1 MSTRINTN
9 TTAFDASVNLTKN
22 SAAQAQDIARLSSGL
37 RINSAADDPSG
48 YVLSQSL
55 QAQSGSLTQA
65 TNNTND
71 AINVVKT
78 AEGALTQVQALL
90 VNIRQ
95 TIVQAANVGTNN
107 STALTADA
115 QAVSDSVSSIDRIS
129 STTQFNGKN
138 LLDGSASSA
147 GAAFTAG
154 SGSATAAT
162 GKTLAVTGQATAY
175 GSAGVASGSVVLVSG
190 AKDAEKATFTGGA
203 ASDTFGGSFT
213 IEGKSVSLSGN
224 ANTTADIQT
233 AIAQQT
239 GLSYAVSGD
248 ASSTGLTFTNA
259 KSGAVATGANFTG
272 LGSFTT
278 GTGAAAASGAA
289 TTSSVTTAGTDTHLT
304 VNGQSSKAV
313 EADGVTYSFSSGQLK
328 GLSLT
333 TSTPAGT
340 AGTSTTLG
348 TFASTADT
356 AVAGNNLQFQIGSNQ
371 NQTIQLSI
379 SSTKSNNVGNYTD
392 AVSGN
397 AFKLQDLLKGG
408 ALDLTDVT
416 GKSQQT
422 ALGVIDQAI
431 KDISAA
437 SEKLGSTQ
445 TNVLQSNIASLAV
458 SQSNNDSSLSTV
470 RDTDLAATVV
480 DYTKNQI
487 LVQAGTSALSYANQA
502 PQAILKLLQ

>member
-9 TTAFDASVNLTKN
+9 TTAFDASINLSKN
-22 SAAQAQDIARLSSGL
+22 SAAQSQDIARLSSGL

-115 QAVSDSVSSIDRIS
+115 QAVSDSVASIDRIS

-147 GAAFTAG
+147 GASFTAG
-154 SGSATAAT
+154 TGAAVAAT
-162 GKTLAVTGQATAY
+162 GVTLAVNGQAGAY
-175 GSAGVASGSVVLVSG
+175 GAAGISSGNVTLTAGVA
-190 AKDAEKATFTGGA
+190 DASTATFTAGGA
-203 ASDTFGGSFT
+203 TNTFGGSFT
-213 IEGKSVSLSGN
+213 IEGKTVNLSGTQN
-224 ANTTADIQT
+224 TKADITTAIQ
-233 AIAQQT
+233 QQT
-239 GLSYAVSGD
+239 GLNYNITGD
-248 ASSTGLTFTNA
+248 ASAGLVFTEA
-259 KSGAVATGANFTG
+259 KTGAVATPATAGTLA
-272 LGSFTT
+272 SYVA
-278 GTGAAAASGAA
+278 GTGAAASTGTSFGHSATGANAS
-289 TTSSVTTAGTDTHLT
+289 LT
-304 VNGQSSKAV
+304 VNGQASDTVST
-313 EADGVTYSFSSGQLK
+313 DGTTFDFTKGALK

-333 TSTPAGT
+333 TNATT
-340 AGTSTTLG
+340 AGTVG
-348 TFASTADT
+348 TFSASADK

-371 NQTIQLSI
+371 NQTISLAI
-379 SSTKSNNVGNYTD
+379 GSTKSNNVGNYTD
-392 AVSGN
+392 AGGS

-431 KDISAA
+431 QDISAA

-445 TNVLQSNIASLAV
+445 TNVLQSNVASLAV

>member
-78 AEGALTQVQALL
+78 AAGALSQVQALL

-115 QAVSDSVSSIDRIS
+115 QAVSDAVNSIDRIG

-138 LLDGSASSA
+138 LLDGSASAS
-147 GAAFTAG
+147 GASFTAG
-154 SGSATAAT
+154 TGTSVAAT
-162 GKTLAVTGQATAY
+162 GISLSVTGQAAAY
-175 GSAGVASGSVVLVSG
+175 GASGVASGNVVLTAGV
-190 AKDAEKATFTGGA
+190 ADVEKAVFATPATA
-203 ASDTFGGSFT
+203 TTDTYGGSFQ
-213 IEGKSVSLSGN
+213 IGGKSVTLSGST
-224 ANTTADIQT
+224 NTQAQIST

-239 GLSYAVSGD
+239 GLNYAVTGD
-248 ASSTGLTFTNA
+248 SKTGLIFTNA
-259 KSGAVATGANFTG
+259 ATGVSAGTTNFTG
-272 LGSFTT
+272 LTATTAT
-278 GTGAAAASGAA
+278 GTITTTNPTVGAAAYVTIGGLNSSTVSTDGTNTTYEFASGALKGLA
-289 TTSSVTTAGTDTHLT
+289 VSSTATTAGT
-304 VNGQSSKAV
+304 
-313 EADGVTYSFSSGQLK
+313 
-328 GLSLT
+328 
-333 TSTPAGT
+333 
-340 AGTSTTLG
+340 LG
-348 TFASTADT
+348 TFSATADK

-379 SSTKSNNVGNYTD
+379 SSTKSNNVGSYTD
-392 AVSGN
+392 VASGN
-397 AFKLQDLLKGG
+397 AYKLQDLLKGG

-445 TNVLQSNIASLAV
+445 TNVLQSNLASLAV

-480 DYTKNQI
+480 EYTKNQI

>member
-9 TTAFDASVNLTKN
+9 TVAFDASINLSKN
-22 SAAQAQDIARLSSGL
+22 TDAESQDIQRLSSGL

-55 QAQSGSLTQA
+55 QAQSGSITQA

-78 AEGALTQVQALL
+78 AEGALTQVQSLL

-115 QAVSDSVSSIDRIS
+115 QAVADSVASIDRIA

-138 LLDGSASSA
+138 LLDGSASSS
-147 GAAFTAG
+147 GASFTAG
-154 SGSATAAT
+154 TGTAVAGT
-162 GKTLAVTGQATAY
+162 GISLSVTGQADAY
-175 GSAGVASGSVVLVSG
+175 GATGVASGNVVLVAG
-190 AKDAEKATFTGGA
+190 AAEVDHAAFTGGTA
-203 ASDTFGGSFT
+203 ADTFGGSFT
-213 IEGKSVSLSGN
+213 IDGKSVTLSGTG
-224 ANTTADIQT
+224 NTKTDIQT

-239 GLSYAVSGD
+239 GLNYTVTGD
-248 ASSTGLTFTNA
+248 ASATGLTFTNA
-259 KSGAVATGANFTG
+259 VTGASTGSRDFTG
-272 LGSFTT
+272 LASYTSGV
-278 GTGAAAASGAA
+278 AASTATA
-289 TTSSVTTAGTDTHLT
+289 TTQTAAGSVAHLT
-304 VNGQSSKAV
+304 VDGLSSDTTSTNGAV
-313 EADGVTYSFSSGQLK
+313 TTYSFSTGALK
-328 GLSLT
+328 GLALST
-333 TSTPAGT
+333 TSTAAG
-340 AGTSTTLG
+340 TLG
-348 TFASTADT
+348 TFSATDDK

-371 NQTIQLSI
+371 YQTIQLSI
-379 SSTKSNNVGNYTD
+379 GSTKSNNIGSYTD
-392 AVSGN
+392 AASGTSY
-397 AFKLQDLLKGG
+397 KLQDLLSGG

-416 GKSQQT
+416 GKAQQT

-445 TNVLQSNIASLAV
+445 TNVLQSNINSLAV

>member
-9 TTAFDASVNLTKN
+9 TTAFDASINLSKN
-22 SAAQAQDIARLSSGL
+22 TAAESQDIQRLSSGL

-55 QAQSGSLTQA
+55 QAQSGSITQA

-78 AEGALTQVQALL
+78 AEGALTQVQSLL

-95 TIVQAANVGTNN
+95 TIVQSANVGSNN
-107 STALTADA
+107 STALAADA
-115 QAVSDSVSSIDRIS
+115 QAVSDSVNSIDRIAG
-129 STTQFNGKN
+129 TTQFNGKN
-138 LLDGSASSA
+138 LLDGSANSG

-154 SGSATAAT
+154 TGSAVAAV
-162 GKTLAVTGQATAY
+162 GVSLAVNGQAGAY
-175 GSAGVASGSVVLVSG
+175 GATGVASGNVVYAAGTADV
-190 AKDAEKATFTGGA
+190 ETATFTAGA
-203 ASDTFGGSFT
+203 ASNTFGGSFT
-213 IEGKSVSLSGN
+213 IEGKTVNLVGN
-224 ANTTADIQT
+224 QNTTANIAT
-233 AIAQQT
+233 AIQQQT
-239 GLSYAVSGD
+239 GLNYTV
-248 ASSTGLTFTNA
+248 TGTGATALTFTDTTKNT
-259 KSGAVATGANFTG
+259 VAAA
-272 LGSFTT
+272 GSFTNLSSFVV
-278 GTGAAAASGAA
+278 GTGAAASTGTASAQ
-289 TTSSVTTAGTDTHLT
+289 TTAGANASLT
-304 VNGQSSKAV
+304 VNGQTSNTVST
-313 EADGVTYSFSSGQLK
+313 DGTTFGFTSGALK

-333 TSTPAGT
+333 TNATSAGT
-340 AGTSTTLG
+340 IG
-348 TFASTADT
+348 TFSATADK

-371 NQTIQLSI
+371 NQTVSLAIG
-379 SSTKSNNVGNYTD
+379 STHSNNIGSYTN
-392 AVSGN
+392 AAGT
-397 AFKLQDLLKGG
+397 AFKLADLLSGG
-408 ALDLTDVT
+408 GLNLQDAT
-416 GKSQQT
+416 GKSQQD
-422 ALGVIDQAI
+422 ALAVVDQAI

-445 TNVLQSNIASLAV
+445 TNVLQSNISSLAV

>member
-9 TTAFDASVNLTKN
+9 TTAFDASVNLSKN
-22 SAAQAQDIARLSSGL
+22 TAAQSQDIARLSSGL

-115 QAVSDSVSSIDRIS
+115 QAVSDAVSSIDRIG

-138 LLDGSASSA
+138 LLDGSASST
-147 GAAFTAG
+147 GASFTAG
-154 SGSATAAT
+154 SGSTAPAV
-162 GKTLAVTGQATAY
+162 GQSLAVVNQANAY
-175 GSAGVASGSVVLVSG
+175 GSTALSNSPVALITG
-190 AKDAEKATFTGGA
+190 AQDAEKASFSAGTA
-203 ASDTFGGSFT
+203 ADTFGGSFT
-213 IEGKSVSLSGN
+213 IEGKSVSLTGTN
-224 ANTTADIQT
+224 NTTTDIQN

-239 GLSYAVSGD
+239 GLSYTITGTA
-248 ASSTGLTFTNA
+248 ATATGLTFTKA
-259 KSGAVATGANFTG
+259 TTGAVSTPANF
-272 LGSFTT
+272 
-278 GTGAAAASGAA
+278 GTLQSYTSGVSTAS
-289 TTSSVTTAGTDTHLT
+289 TVTSSVTTAGTNTHLT
-304 VNGQSSKAV
+304 LNGVSSNAV
-313 EADGVTYSFSSGQLK
+313 SADGTTYTFSSGQYK
-328 GLSLT
+328 GLALST
-333 TSTPAGT
+333 TTAATGA
-340 AGTSTTLG
+340 AGTSAALG
-348 TFASTADT
+348 NFSATADKS
-356 AVAGNNLQFQIGSNQ
+356 VAGNNLQFQIGANQ

-379 SSTKSNNVGNYTD
+379 GSTKSNNVGNYTD

>member
-9 TTAFDASVNLTKN
+9 TTAFDASISLSKN
-22 SAAQAQDIARLSSGL
+22 TDAESQDIARLSSGL

-55 QAQSGSLTQA
+55 QAQSGSITQA

-115 QAVSDSVSSIDRIS
+115 QAVSDSVASIDRIA

-138 LLDGSASSA
+138 LLDGSADSA
-147 GAAFTAG
+147 GASFTAG
-154 SGSATAAT
+154 TGSVTAAV
-162 GKTLAVTGQATAY
+162 GSSLAVTNQANAY
-175 GSAGVASGSVVLVSG
+175 GSSALSSSTVALVAGTA
-190 AKDAEKATFTGGA
+190 DTEKATFTASAGTYSA
-203 ASDTFGGSFT
+203 AATYGGSFT
-213 IEGKSVSLSGN
+213 INGKTVNLTGN
-224 ANTTADIQT
+224 TNTTTDIQT

-239 GLSYAVSGD
+239 GLSYAV
-248 ASSTGLTFTNA
+248 TGSAATNLTFTDA
-259 KSGAVATGANFTG
+259 ATGKSTAANFAGLTATETG
-272 LGSFTT
+272 VTYASTASAVV
-278 GTGAAAASGAA
+278 GTAS
-289 TTSSVTTAGTDTHLT
+289 TDTHLT
-304 VNGQSSKAV
+304 LNGQSSGAV
-313 EADGVTYSFSSGQLK
+313 GADGVTYSFTSGQLK
-328 GLSLT
+328 GLSLA
-333 TSTPAGT
+333 TSSTT
-340 AGTSTTLG
+340 AGTLG
-348 TFASTADT
+348 TFSSTVDKAT
-356 AVAGNNLQFQIGSNQ
+356 AGNDLQFQIGSNQ

-379 SSTKSNNVGNYTD
+379 GSTKSNNIGSYTD
-392 AVSGN
+392 AASS
-397 AFKLQDLLKGG
+397 ASYKLQDLLKGG

-431 KDISAA
+431 NDISAA

-445 TNVLQSNIASLAV
+445 TNVLQSNINSLAV

>member
-9 TTAFDASVNLTKN
+9 TTAFDASVNLSKN
-22 SAAQAQDIARLSSGL
+22 TAAESQDIQRLSSGL

-55 QAQSGSLTQA
+55 QAQSGSITQA

-78 AEGALTQVQALL
+78 AEGALTQVQSLL

-115 QAVSDSVSSIDRIS
+115 QAVSDSVNSIDRIA

-138 LLDGSASSA
+138 LLDGSANSA
-147 GAAFTAG
+147 GASFTAG
-154 SGSATAAT
+154 TGSVAAAT
-162 GKTLAVTGQATAY
+162 GKTLAVTGQAAAY
-175 GSAGVASGSVVLVSG
+175 GAAGVTSGNVVLVSG
-190 AKDAEKATFTGGA
+190 AVDVEKAAFTGGTA
-203 ASDTFGGSFT
+203 ADTFGGSFT

-224 ANTTADIQT
+224 ANTITDIQT

-239 GLSYAVSGD
+239 GLSYTVTGTA
-248 ASSTGLTFTNA
+248 ASATGLSFTKA
-259 KSGAVATGANFTG
+259 TSGSVASAASFTG
-272 LGSFTT
+272 LSSFTA
-278 GTGAAAASGAA
+278 GAAASTA
-289 TTSSVTTAGTDTHLT
+289 TASSVTTAGTNTHLT
-304 VNGQSSKAV
+304 VDGFSSNAV
-313 EADGVTYSFSSGQLK
+313 SADGTTYSFTSGQLK
-328 GLSLT
+328 GLSLD
-333 TSTPAGT
+333 TSTPAGA

-348 TFASTADT
+348 TFAATDDT

-371 NQTIQLSI
+371 NQTVSLAIG
-379 SSTKSNNVGNYTD
+379 STKSNNVGNYTD
-392 AVSGN
+392 ASGN
-397 AFKLQDLLKGG
+397 AFKLSDLLSGG

-437 SEKLGSTQ
+437 SEKLGSVQ
-445 TNVLQSNIASLAV
+445 TNVLQSNINSLAV

>member
-22 SAAQAQDIARLSSGL
+22 SAAQAQDIQRLSSGL

-78 AEGALTQVQALL
+78 AEGALTQVQSLL

-95 TIVQAANVGTNN
+95 TIVQAANVGSNN

-115 QAVSDSVSSIDRIS
+115 QAVSDAVTSIDRIA

-138 LLDGSASSA
+138 LLDGSANSGGASVTAGVGTVSSA
-147 GAAFTAG
+147 GSNSVSIASQATSYGAAAITSGNIGYNAATASTATATFGATPGAG
-154 SGSATAAT
+154 S
-162 GKTLAVTGQATAY
+162 
-175 GSAGVASGSVVLVSG
+175 
-190 AKDAEKATFTGGA
+190 
-203 ASDTFGGSFT
+203 FGGNFS
-213 IEGKSVSLSGN
+213 IEGKNVTLNGTT
-224 ANTTADIQT
+224 NTLAQVAT
-233 AIAQQT
+233 AIQQQT
-239 GLSYAVSGD
+239 GLNYGVTQAAGVVTFTSQTAG
-248 ASSTGLTFTNA
+248 APAGTNNFGGLTSSTT
-259 KSGAVATGANFTG
+259 ATGAPATG
-272 LGSFTT
+272 
-278 GTGAAAASGAA
+278 
-289 TTSSVTTAGTDTHLT
+289 
-304 VNGQSSKAV
+304 
-313 EADGVTYSFSSGQLK
+313 
-328 GLSLT
+328 
-333 TSTPAGT
+333 GT
-340 AGTSTTLG
+340 AGTSANVTVIGAGGTTYTSDSVSADG
-348 TFASTADT
+348 KTFSFTSAANAALKGLAITTNATATSANIGSFSATADK

-371 NQTIQLSI
+371 NQTVSLSI
-379 SSTKSNNVGNYTD
+379 GSTKSNNVGSYTD

-397 AFKLQDLLKGG
+397 SFKLSDLAKGG

-416 GKSQQT
+416 GKSQQD
-422 ALGVIDQAI
+422 ALAVVDQAI

-458 SQSNNDSSLSTV
+458 SQSNNDASLSTV

>member
-9 TTAFDASVNLTKN
+9 TTAFDASVNLSKN
-22 SAAQAQDIARLSSGL
+22 TAAQSQDIARLSSGL

-115 QAVSDSVSSIDRIS
+115 QAVSDSVNSIDRIA

-154 SGSATAAT
+154 SGSVSAAL
-162 GKTLAVTGQATAY
+162 GKTLAVTSQANAYGATALN
-175 GSAGVASGSVVLVSG
+175 GQTVAIVTGAQDAETATFAHSAGTPSA
-190 AKDAEKATFTGGA
+190 AATF
-203 ASDTFGGSFT
+203 SGSFT
-213 IEGKSVSLSGN
+213 INGKAVTLTG
-224 ANTTADIQT
+224 ATNTNTDIQN

-239 GLSYAVSGD
+239 GQSYTVTGD
-248 ASSTGLTFTNA
+248 ATSALTFTNA
-259 KSGAVATGANFTG
+259 ATGKSTAADFSGLHANETG
-272 LGSFTT
+272 VTYTT
-278 GTGAAAASGAA
+278 TASAVG
-289 TTSSVTTAGTDTHLT
+289 TAGTDTHLT
-304 VNGQSSKAV
+304 VNGQSSNAV
-313 EADGVTYSFSSGQLK
+313 SADGTTYSFTSGQLK
-328 GLSLT
+328 GLSLS
-333 TSTPAGT
+333 TSTAASGAAGT
-340 AGTSTTLG
+340 ATTLG
-348 TFASTADT
+348 TFSSTVDK

-371 NQTIQLSI
+371 NQTISLSI
-379 SSTKSNNVGNYTD
+379 GSTKSNNVGAYTD
-392 AVSGN
+392 TASGSSY
-397 AFKLQDLLKGG
+397 KLQDLLKGG

-431 KDISAA
+431 QDISAA

>member
-9 TTAFDASVNLTKN
+9 TTAFDASINLAKN
-22 SAAQAQDIARLSSGL
+22 SAAQAQDIQRLSSGL

-78 AEGALTQVQALL
+78 AAGALAQVQSLL

-95 TIVQAANVGTNN
+95 TIVQAANVGSNN

-115 QAVSDSVSSIDRIS
+115 QAVSDAVTSIDRIG

-138 LLDGSASSA
+138 LLDGSASSS
-147 GAAFTAG
+147 GASFTAG
-154 SGSATAAT
+154 TGTAVAGT
-162 GKTLAVTGQATAY
+162 GISLAVTGQSVAY
-175 GSAGVASGSVVLVSG
+175 GAAGVTSGNVVLTAGVADV
-190 AKDAEKATFTGGA
+190 EKAVFATPATVTT
-203 ASDTFGGSFT
+203 DTYGGSFQ
-213 IEGKSVSLSGN
+213 IGGKSVTLSGST
-224 ANTTADIQT
+224 NTQAQIST

-239 GLSYAVSGD
+239 GLNYAVTGD
-248 ASSTGLTFTNA
+248 SKTGLIFTNA
-259 KSGAVATGANFTG
+259 ATGVAAGTTNFTG
-272 LGSFTT
+272 LTATT
-278 GTGAAAASGAA
+278 ATGAITTSNPTVGAAAF
-289 TTSSVTTAGTDTHLT
+289 VT
-304 VNGQSSKAV
+304 VNGLNSDTITTS
-313 EADGVTYSFSSGQLK
+313 GTNSTYSFSTGALK
-328 GLSLT
+328 GLAFST
-333 TSTPAGT
+333 TTTGAG
-340 AGTSTTLG
+340 TLG
-348 TFASTADT
+348 TFSATADK
-356 AVAGNNLQFQIGSNQ
+356 AVAGNTLQFQIGSNQ
-371 NQTIQLSI
+371 NQTVSLSI
-379 SSTKSNNVGNYTD
+379 GSTKSNNVGAYTD
-392 AVSGN
+392 TASGN
-397 AFKLQDLLKGG
+397 AYKLQDLLSGG
-408 ALDLTDVT
+408 ALNLTDVT
-416 GKSQQT
+416 GKSQQN
-422 ALGVIDQAI
+422 ALAVVDQAI
-431 KDISAA
+431 RDISAA

-445 TNVLQSNIASLAV
+445 TNVLQSNLASLAV

>member
-9 TTAFDASVNLTKN
+9 TTAFDASVNLSKN
-22 SAAQAQDIARLSSGL
+22 TAAESQDIQRLSSGL

-55 QAQSGSLTQA
+55 QAQSGSITQA

-78 AEGALTQVQALL
+78 AEGALTQVQSLL

-115 QAVSDSVSSIDRIS
+115 QAVSDSVASIDRIA

-138 LLDGSASSA
+138 LLDGSANSA
-147 GAAFTAG
+147 GASFTAG
-154 SGSATAAT
+154 TGSVSPAV
-162 GKTLAVTGQATAY
+162 GKTLAVTGQAGAY
-175 GSAGVASGSVVLVSG
+175 GAAGVASGNVVLVSG
-190 AKDAEKATFTGGA
+190 AVDAEKAVFSAGTA
-203 ASDTFGGSFT
+203 ADTFGGSFT
-213 IEGKSVSLSGN
+213 IEGKSVTLSGTSN
-224 ANTTADIQT
+224 SITDIQT

-239 GLSYAVSGD
+239 GLSYTVTGTAATG
-248 ASSTGLTFTNA
+248 TGLTFTKA
-259 KSGAVATGANFTG
+259 TSGAVPAVASFTG
-272 LGSFTT
+272 LQSY
-278 GTGAAAASGAA
+278 
-289 TTSSVTTAGTDTHLT
+289 TAGVSTASTVTSTNPTVGTNTHLT
-304 VNGQSSKAV
+304 VDGFSSNAV
-313 EADGVTYSFSSGQLK
+313 SADGTTYSFTSGQLK
-328 GLSLT
+328 GLSLD
-333 TSTPAGT
+333 TSTPAG
-340 AGTSTTLG
+340 APGTSTTLG
-348 TFASTADT
+348 TFAATDDT
-356 AVAGNNLQFQIGSNQ
+356 AVAGTNLQFQIGSNQ
-371 NQTIQLSI
+371 NQTVSLAIG
-379 SSTKSNNVGNYTD
+379 STKSNNVGSYTD
-392 AVSGN
+392 ANGN
-397 AFKLQDLLKGG
+397 AFKLSDLLSGG

-437 SEKLGSTQ
+437 SEKLGSVQ
-445 TNVLQSNIASLAV
+445 TNVLQSNINSLAV

>member
-9 TTAFDASVNLTKN
+9 TTAFDASINLGKN
-22 SAAQAQDIARLSSGL
+22 TAAQAGDIARLSSGL

-78 AEGALTQVQALL
+78 AAGALAQVQSLL

-115 QAVSDSVSSIDRIS
+115 QAVSDSVNSIDRIA

-147 GAAFTAG
+147 GASFTAG
-154 SGSATAAT
+154 SGSVAPAV
-162 GKTLAVTGQATAY
+162 GSSLAVVNQANAY
-175 GSAGVASGSVVLVSG
+175 GSTALSASSVALVAGTA
-190 AKDAEKATFTGGA
+190 DTEKATFTASAGTYTA
-203 ASDTFGGSFT
+203 AATYGGSFT
-213 IEGKSVSLSGN
+213 INGKTVNLTGN
-224 ANTTADIQT
+224 TNTTTDIQT

-239 GLSYAVSGD
+239 GQSYAV
-248 ASSTGLTFTNA
+248 TGSAATFLTFTNA
-259 KSGAVATGANFTG
+259 ATGKSTAANF
-272 LGSFTT
+272 GSLTAT
-278 GTGAAAASGAA
+278 ESGVTYGSTASALVGTAS
-289 TTSSVTTAGTDTHLT
+289 TDTHLT
-304 VNGQSSKAV
+304 LNGQSSGAV
-313 EADGVTYSFSSGQLK
+313 EADGVTYSFTSGQLK
-328 GLSLT
+328 GLALA
-333 TSTPAGT
+333 TSSTT
-340 AGTSTTLG
+340 AGTIG
-348 TFASTADT
+348 TFSSTVDK
-356 AVAGNNLQFQIGSNQ
+356 AVAGNNLQFQIGANQ

-379 SSTKSNNVGNYTD
+379 SSTKSNNVGGYTD

-397 AFKLQDLLKGG
+397 SFKLQDLLKGG

>member
-9 TTAFDASVNLTKN
+9 TTAFDASINLAKN
-22 SAAQAQDIARLSSGL
+22 TANQSQDIQRLSSGL

-55 QAQSGSLTQA
+55 QAQSGSITQA

-78 AEGALTQVQALL
+78 AEGALTQVQSLL

-95 TIVQAANVGTNN
+95 TIVQSANVGTNN
-107 STALTADA
+107 STALAADA
-115 QAVSDSVSSIDRIS
+115 QAVNDAVSSIDRIA

-138 LLDGSASSA
+138 LLDGSANSG

-154 SGSATAAT
+154 TGTAVGSGTNS
-162 GKTLAVTGQATAY
+162 LSVSGQAGAY
-175 GSAGVASGSVVLVSG
+175 GATGVASGAVTYTAGVS
-190 AKDAEKATFTGGA
+190 DVETATFTGGGA
-203 ASDTFGGSFT
+203 TNTFGGSFT
-213 IEGKSVSLSGN
+213 IEGKTVNLSGTQ
-224 ANTTADIQT
+224 NTTANIAT
-233 AIAQQT
+233 AIQQQT
-239 GLSYAVSGD
+239 GLNYTVSGSG
-248 ASSTGLTFTNA
+248 ATALTFTDTV
-259 KSGAVATGANFTG
+259 KGTVAAAANFTG
-272 LGSFTT
+272 LSSFVV
-278 GTGAAAASGAA
+278 GTGAAASTATASAQ
-289 TTSSVTTAGTDTHLT
+289 TTAGSNATLT
-304 VNGQSSKAV
+304 VGGVVSNTVS
-313 EADGVTYSFSSGQLK
+313 ADGTTFGFTSGALK

-333 TSTPAGT
+333 TNATT
-340 AGTSTTLG
+340 AGTIG
-348 TFASTADT
+348 TFSASADT
-356 AVAGNNLQFQIGSNQ
+356 SKAGNNLQFQIGSNQ
-371 NQTIQLSI
+371 YQTISLSI
-379 SSTKSNNVGNYTD
+379 GSTKSNSVGSYTD
-392 AVSGN
+392 AATGASY
-397 AFKLQDLLKGG
+397 KLADLLSGG
-408 ALDLTDVT
+408 GLNLTDVT
-416 GKSQQT
+416 GKSQQD
-422 ALGVIDQAI
+422 ALAVVDQAI

-445 TNVLQSNIASLAV
+445 TNVLQSNISSLAV

>member
-9 TTAFDASVNLTKN
+9 TTAFDASVNLSKN
-22 SAAQAQDIARLSSGL
+22 TAAQSQDIARLSSGL

-115 QAVSDSVSSIDRIS
+115 QAVSDSVNSIDRIA

-154 SGSATAAT
+154 SGSAAAAT
-162 GKTLAVTGQATAY
+162 GKSLSVASQGVAY
-175 GSAGVASGSVVLVSG
+175 GSAGITSGNVVLVSG
-190 AKDAEKATFTGGA
+190 AKDVEKAAFTGGTA
-203 ASDTFGGSFT
+203 ADTFGGSFT
-213 IEGKSVSLSGN
+213 IEGKSVSLTGN
-224 ANTTADIQT
+224 TNTVTDIQT

-239 GLSYAVSGD
+239 GLSYAVTGD
-248 ASSTGLTFTNA
+248 ASATGLTFTNA
-259 KSGAVATGANFTG
+259 KSGVV
-272 LGSFTT
+272 S
-278 GTGAAAASGAA
+278 AAASFTNLSSFTAGVAA
-289 TTSSVTTAGTDTHLT
+289 STATASSNPTAGTNTHLT
-304 VNGQSSKAV
+304 VNGQSSDTV
-313 EADGVTYSFSSGQLK
+313 SADGTTYSFTKGQLK

-348 TFASTADT
+348 TFSATADT

-379 SSTKSNNVGNYTD
+379 GSTKSNNVGNYTD

-397 AFKLQDLLKGG
+397 SYKLQDLLKGG

-431 KDISAA
+431 QDISAA

>member
-9 TTAFDASVNLTKN
+9 TTAFDASVNLSKN
-22 SAAQAQDIARLSSGL
+22 TAAESQDIQRLSSGL

-55 QAQSGSLTQA
+55 QAQSGSITQA

-78 AEGALTQVQALL
+78 AEGALTQVQSLL

-115 QAVSDSVSSIDRIS
+115 QAVSDSISSIDRIA
-129 STTQFNGKN
+129 STTQFNGKT
-138 LLDGSASSA
+138 LLDGSASAS

-154 SGSATAAT
+154 TGSVTPAS
-162 GKTLAVTGQATAY
+162 GKTLAVANQANAY
-175 GSAGVASGSVVLVSG
+175 GASALSGQTVALV
-190 AKDAEKATFTGGA
+190 AGA
-203 ASDTFGGSFT
+203 AEAETVTFATPAAVTTDTYGGSFS
-213 IEGKSVSLSGN
+213 IDGKAVTLSGSGN
-224 ANTTADIQT
+224 STTDIQT
-233 AIAQQT
+233 AISQQT
-239 GLSYAVSGD
+239 GESVTVTGD
-248 ASSTGLTFTNA
+248 SKNGLVFTNA
-259 KSGAVATGANFTG
+259 ATGTRTAGVYSGLTASTATGAVSSSVTTTGTNTHLTLNGQSSGAVA
-272 LGSFTT
+272 
-278 GTGAAAASGAA
+278 
-289 TTSSVTTAGTDTHLT
+289 
-304 VNGQSSKAV
+304 
-313 EADGVTYSFSSGQLK
+313 ADGVTYSFTSGQLK
-328 GLSLT
+328 GLALT
-333 TSTPAGT
+333 TSTTT
-340 AGTSTTLG
+340 AGTLG
-348 TFASTADT
+348 TFSSTVDKS
-356 AVAGNNLQFQIGSNQ
+356 VAGNNLQFQIGSNQ
-371 NQTIQLSI
+371 YQTIQLSI
-379 SSTKSNNVGNYTD
+379 GSTKSNNIGNYAD

-397 AFKLQDLLKGG
+397 SYKLQDLLSGG
-408 ALDLTDVT
+408 ALNLTDVT
-416 GKSQQT
+416 GKSQQA

-431 KDISAA
+431 QDISAA

-445 TNVLQSNIASLAV
+445 TNVLQSNIQSLAV

>member
-9 TTAFDASVNLTKN
+9 TTAFDASVNLSKN
-22 SAAQAQDIARLSSGL
+22 SAAQSQDIARLSSGL

-78 AEGALTQVQALL
+78 AAGALSQVQSLL

-115 QAVSDSVSSIDRIS
+115 QAVSDAVTSIDRIG

-147 GAAFTAG
+147 GASFTAG
-154 SGSATAAT
+154 TGSVAAAT
-162 GKTLAVTGQATAY
+162 GKTLAVVNQANAYGATAT
-175 GSAGVASGSVVLVSG
+175 SATSVTLVAG
-190 AKDAEKATFTGGA
+190 AVDAEKASFTAGTA
-203 ASDTFGGSFT
+203 ADTFGGSFSV
-213 IEGKSVSLSGN
+213 EGKNVTLSGN
-224 ANTTADIQT
+224 ANTITDLQT

-239 GLSYAVSGD
+239 GLSYTVTGTAAAG
-248 ASSTGLTFTNA
+248 TGLTFTKA
-259 KSGAVATGANFTG
+259 TAGAVSTAAVFTG
-272 LGSFTT
+272 LQSYTSGV
-278 GTGAAAASGAA
+278 AASSG

-304 VNGQSSKAV
+304 AVIAGTTYSSNKAS
-313 EADGVTYSFSSGQLK
+313 ADGMTYEFSTGQAK
-328 GLSLT
+328 GLALS
-333 TSTPAGT
+333 
-340 AGTSTTLG
+340 TSTTAAGILG
-348 TFASTADT
+348 TFSSTVDT

-371 NQTIQLSI
+371 NQTVQLSI
-379 SSTKSNNVGNYTD
+379 SSTKSNNVGSYTD
-392 AVSGN
+392 ASN
-397 AFKLQDLLKGG
+397 NSFKLQDLLKGG

>member
-9 TTAFDASVNLTKN
+9 TTAFDASVNLSKN
-22 SAAQAQDIARLSSGL
+22 TAAESQDIQRLSSGL

-55 QAQSGSLTQA
+55 QAQSGSITQA

-78 AEGALTQVQALL
+78 AEGALTQVQSLL

-115 QAVSDSVSSIDRIS
+115 QAVSDSVASIDRIAA
-129 STTQFNGKN
+129 TTQFNGKN

-147 GAAFTAG
+147 GASFTAG
-154 SGSATAAT
+154 TGAASAATGKFLSVASQADAYGATGIASGSVALVAGSADVETATFGTAATAAT
-162 GKTLAVTGQATAY
+162 
-175 GSAGVASGSVVLVSG
+175 
-190 AKDAEKATFTGGA
+190 
-203 ASDTFGGSFT
+203 DTYGGSFT
-213 IEGKSVSLSGN
+213 IGGKAVTLTGS
-224 ANTTADIQT
+224 ANTTTDIQN

-239 GLSYAVSGD
+239 GLNYTVTG
-248 ASSTGLTFTNA
+248 SSATHLTFTNA
-259 KSGAVATGANFTG
+259 ASGVEAAANFAGLTASTATGAV
-272 LGSFTT
+272 
-278 GTGAAAASGAA
+278 
-289 TTSSVTTAGTDTHLT
+289 TSANTTAGTATHLT
-304 VNGQSSKAV
+304 VNGQSSDTV
-313 EADGVTYSFSSGQLK
+313 SADGTTFSFTTGQLK

-333 TSTPAGT
+333 TSTPPGAAGS
-340 AGTSTTLG
+340 STTLG
-348 TFASTADT
+348 TFSATADK
-356 AVAGNNLQFQIGSNQ
+356 AVAGNDLQFQIGSNQ
-371 NQTIQLSI
+371 NQTINLSI
-379 SSTKSNNVGNYTD
+379 GSTKSNNVGNYTD
-392 AVSGN
+392 SSGN
-397 AFKLQDLLKGG
+397 SFKLQDLLSGG

-422 ALGVIDQAI
+422 ALGVVDQAI

-437 SEKLGSTQ
+437 SEKLGSVQ
-445 TNVLQSNIASLAV
+445 TNVLQSNINSLAV

>member
-9 TTAFDASVNLTKN
+9 TTAFDASVNLSKN
-22 SAAQAQDIARLSSGL
+22 TAAESQDIQRLSSGL

-55 QAQSGSLTQA
+55 QAQSGSITQA

-78 AEGALTQVQALL
+78 AEGALTQVQSLL

-115 QAVSDSVSSIDRIS
+115 QAVSDSISSIDRIA
-129 STTQFNGKN
+129 STTQFNGKT
-138 LLDGSASSA
+138 LLDGSASAS

-154 SGSATAAT
+154 SGSTTAAS
-162 GKTLAVTGQATAY
+162 GKTLAVVNQANAYGATALT
-175 GSAGVASGSVVLVSG
+175 SQTVALVAGTA
-190 AKDAEKATFTGGA
+190 DTEKATFATSAGTASA
-203 ASDTFGGSFT
+203 AATFSGSFT
-213 IEGKSVSLSGN
+213 INGKAVTLTGN
-224 ANTTADIQT
+224 TNTVTDIQT
-233 AIAQQT
+233 AISQQT
-239 GLSYAVSGD
+239 GQSYTVTGD
-248 ASSTGLTFTNA
+248 PTTFLTFTNA
-259 KSGAVATGANFTG
+259 ATGKATAADFSNLHANETG
-272 LGSFTT
+272 VTYT
-278 GTGAAAASGAA
+278 
-289 TTSSVTTAGTDTHLT
+289 TTASALVGSASTDTHLT
-304 VNGQSSKAV
+304 LNGQSSNAV
-313 EADGVTYSFSSGQLK
+313 AADGTTYSFTSGQLK
-328 GLSLT
+328 GLALS
-333 TSTPAGT
+333 TSTTT
-340 AGTSTTLG
+340 AGTLG
-348 TFASTADT
+348 TFSSTVDKS
-356 AVAGNNLQFQIGSNQ
+356 VAGNNLQFQIGSNQ
-371 NQTIQLSI
+371 YQTIQLSI
-379 SSTKSNNVGNYTD
+379 GSTKSNNIGNYAD

-397 AFKLQDLLKGG
+397 SYKLQDLLSGG
-408 ALDLTDVT
+408 ALNLTDVT
-416 GKSQQT
+416 GKSQQA

-431 KDISAA
+431 QDISAA

-445 TNVLQSNIASLAV
+445 TNVLQSNIQSLAV

>member
-9 TTAFDASVNLTKN
+9 TTAFDASINLSKN
-22 SAAQAQDIARLSSGL
+22 TAAESQDIARLSSGL

-115 QAVSDSVSSIDRIS
+115 QAVSDSVASIDRIA

-138 LLDGSASSA
+138 LLDGSASAS
-147 GAAFTAG
+147 GASFTAG
-154 SGSATAAT
+154 TGTASAAV
-162 GKTLAVTGQATAY
+162 GKTLALTSQGSAY
-175 GSAGVASGSVVLVSG
+175 GASGISSGNVALVAG
-190 AKDAEKATFTGGA
+190 TADVETATFTTAGA
-203 ASDTFGGSFT
+203 VSDTYGGSFT
-213 IEGKSVSLSGN
+213 IGGKSVSLTSGSS
-224 ANTTADIQT
+224 ATDIQT

-239 GLSYAVSGD
+239 GLNYTVTG
-248 ASSTGLTFTNA
+248 SSATHLTFTNA
-259 KSGAVATGANFTG
+259 ATGAP
-272 LGSFTT
+272 
-278 GTGAAAASGAA
+278 AANADFSNLTASTASG
-289 TTSSVTTAGTDTHLT
+289 TVTSAVTTAGTAAHLT
-304 VNGQSSKAV
+304 VNGQSSDTV
-313 EADGVTYSFSSGQLK
+313 SADGTTYSFTKGQLK

-333 TSTPAGT
+333 TSTTT
-340 AGTSTTLG
+340 AGNLG
-348 TFASTADT
+348 TFSATADK

-379 SSTKSNNVGNYTD
+379 GSTKSNNVGAYTD
-392 AVSGN
+392 ATSGN
-397 AFKLQDLLKGG
+397 SYKLQDLLKGG

-431 KDISAA
+431 QDISAA

>member
-115 QAVSDSVSSIDRIS
+115 QAVSDSVNSIDRIA

-138 LLDGSASSA
+138 LLDGSASAA

-154 SGSATAAT
+154 SGSAAAAT
-162 GKTLAVTGQATAY
+162 GKSLSVASQGVAY
-175 GSAGVASGSVVLVSG
+175 GSAGIASGNAVLVSG
-190 AKDAEKATFTGGA
+190 YKDAEKASFTAGTA
-203 ASDTFGGSFT
+203 ADTFGGSFT

-224 ANTTADIQT
+224 ANTITDIQT

-239 GLSYAVSGD
+239 GLSYAVTGD
-248 ASSTGLTFTNA
+248 ASSANGLTFTSA
-259 KSGAVATGANFTG
+259 KSGVVSAAA
-272 LGSFTT
+272 SFTNLSSFT
-278 GTGAAAASGAA
+278 AGAAASTA
-289 TTSSVTTAGTDTHLT
+289 TASSVTTAGTDTHLT
-304 VNGQSSKAV
+304 VNGQSSDTV
-313 EADGVTYSFSSGQLK
+313 SADGTTYSFTKGQLK

-333 TSTPAGT
+333 TSTPAGA

-348 TFASTADT
+348 TFSATADK

-379 SSTKSNNVGNYTD
+379 GSTKSNNVGAYTD
-392 AVSGN
+392 TASGN
-397 AFKLQDLLKGG
+397 SFKLQDLLKGG

-431 KDISAA
+431 QDISAA

>member
-9 TTAFDASVNLTKN
+9 TTAFDASINLSKN
-22 SAAQAQDIARLSSGL
+22 TAAESQDIQRLSSGL

-55 QAQSGSLTQA
+55 QAQSGSITQA

-78 AEGALTQVQALL
+78 AEGALTQVQSLL

-107 STALTADA
+107 NTALTADA
-115 QAVSDSVSSIDRIS
+115 QAVSDAVSSIDRIG

-147 GAAFTAG
+147 GASFTAG
-154 SGSATAAT
+154 TGTAVAAT
-162 GKTLAVTGQATAY
+162 GVSLAVTGQASAY
-175 GSAGVASGSVVLVSG
+175 SASGVTSGNIVLTAG
-190 AKDAEKATFTGGA
+190 AADVEKAVFATPATVTT
-203 ASDTFGGSFT
+203 DTFGGSFQ
-213 IEGKSVSLSGN
+213 IGGKSVMLSG
-224 ANTTADIQT
+224 ASNTVAQIST

-239 GLSYAVSGD
+239 GLNYSVTGD
-248 ASSTGLTFTNA
+248 SKNGLVFTNA
-259 KSGAVATGANFTG
+259 VTGVSAGTTNFTG
-272 LGSFTT
+272 LTATT
-278 GTGAAAASGAA
+278 ASGAVTTSNPTPGAAAYVTVNGQNSDTITTSGANTTYSFSTGA
-289 TTSSVTTAGTDTHLT
+289 LKGLALSTTSTTAGT
-304 VNGQSSKAV
+304 
-313 EADGVTYSFSSGQLK
+313 
-328 GLSLT
+328 
-333 TSTPAGT
+333 
-340 AGTSTTLG
+340 LG
-348 TFASTADT
+348 TFGATADK

-371 NQTIQLSI
+371 NQTVGLSI
-379 SSTKSNNVGNYTD
+379 GSTKSNNIGSYTD
-392 AVSGN
+392 PASGN
-397 AFKLQDLLKGG
+397 AYKLQDLLSGG
-408 ALDLTDVT
+408 ALNLTDAT

-437 SEKLGSTQ
+437 AEKLGSTQ
-445 TNVLQSNIASLAV
+445 TNVLQSNINSLAV

>member
-9 TTAFDASVNLTKN
+9 TTAFDASINLSKN
-22 SAAQAQDIARLSSGL
+22 TAAQSQDIQRLSSGL

-78 AEGALTQVQALL
+78 AEGALTQVQSLL

-115 QAVSDSVSSIDRIS
+115 QAVSDAVSSIDRIA

-138 LLDGSASSA
+138 LLDGSANSG
-147 GAAFTAG
+147 GAALTAG
-154 SGSATAAT
+154 VGTAVGTAGNAVSIASQATSYGASAIASGHIGYTAAT
-162 GKTLAVTGQATAY
+162 ASTATATF
-175 GSAGVASGSVVLVSG
+175 GATPAAG
-190 AKDAEKATFTGGA
+190 
-203 ASDTFGGSFT
+203 TFGGNFT
-213 IEGKSVSLSGN
+213 IEGKNVTLTG
-224 ANTTADIQT
+224 ATNTLAQVAT
-233 AIAQQT
+233 AIQQQT
-239 GLSYAVSGD
+239 GLNYNVTQTAGVVTFTSQTAGAPAGTNSFAGLT
-248 ASSTGLTFTNA
+248 SSTA
-259 KSGAVATGANFTG
+259 STGAP
-272 LGSFTT
+272 TT
-278 GTGAAAASGAA
+278 
-289 TTSSVTTAGTDTHLT
+289 
-304 VNGQSSKAV
+304 
-313 EADGVTYSFSSGQLK
+313 
-328 GLSLT
+328 
-333 TSTPAGT
+333 AGT
-340 AGTSTTLG
+340 AGTNASVTVNGLTSDSVSADGKTFSFTSAANAALKGLSITTNVTATNADIG
-348 TFASTADT
+348 EFSATADK
-356 AVAGNNLQFQIGSNQ
+356 AVTGNDLKFQIGSNQ
-371 NQTIQLSI
+371 NQTINLSI
-379 SSTKSNNVGNYTD
+379 GSTKSNNIGSYTD
-392 AVSGN
+392 SATSSS
-397 AFKLQDLLKGG
+397 FKLSDLLSGG
-408 ALDLTDVT
+408 ALNLTDVT
-416 GKSQQT
+416 GKSQQD
-422 ALGVIDQAI
+422 ALAVVDQAI

-445 TNVLQSNIASLAV
+445 TNVLQSNINSLAV

>member
-9 TTAFDASVNLTKN
+9 TTAFDASVNLAKN
-22 SAAQAQDIARLSSGL
+22 TANQSQDIQRLSSGL

-78 AEGALTQVQALL
+78 AEGALTQVQSLL

-95 TIVQAANVGTNN
+95 TIVQAANVGSNN

-115 QAVSDSVSSIDRIS
+115 QAVSDAVTSIDRIA

-138 LLDGSASSA
+138 LLDGSANSGGASVTA
-147 GAAFTAG
+147 GVGTVVGTGGNAVSIASQATSYGAAAIA
-154 SGSATAAT
+154 SGHIGYSAATAST
-162 GKTLAVTGQATAY
+162 ATA
-175 GSAGVASGSVVLVSG
+175 
-190 AKDAEKATFTGGA
+190 TFGA
-203 ASDTFGGSFT
+203 APGAGTFGGNFS
-213 IEGKSVSLSGN
+213 IEGKNVTLTGTT
-224 ANTTADIQT
+224 NTLAQVAT
-233 AIAQQT
+233 AIQQQT
-239 GLSYAVSGD
+239 GLNYGVTQAAGVVTFTSQTDGAPAGTNSFGGLTS
-248 ASSTGLTFTNA
+248 SSTG
-259 KSGAVATGANFTG
+259 
-272 LGSFTT
+272 T
-278 GTGAAAASGAA
+278 GTP
-289 TTSSVTTAGTDTHLT
+289 TT
-304 VNGQSSKAV
+304 
-313 EADGVTYSFSSGQLK
+313 
-328 GLSLT
+328 
-333 TSTPAGT
+333 AGT
-340 AGTSTTLG
+340 AGTSASVTVNGLTSDSVSADG
-348 TFASTADT
+348 KTFSFTSAANAALKGLSISTNVTATNADIGEFSATADK
-356 AVAGNNLQFQIGSNQ
+356 AVVGNNLQFQIGSNQ
-371 NQTIQLSI
+371 NQTVSLSI
-379 SSTKSNNVGNYTD
+379 GSTKSNNIGSYTD
-392 AVSGN
+392 ANNSS
-397 AFKLQDLLKGG
+397 FKLSDLAKGG

-416 GKSQQT
+416 GKNQQS
-422 ALGVIDQAI
+422 ALAVIDQAI

-458 SQSNNDSSLSTV
+458 SQSNNDASLSTV

>member
-9 TTAFDASVNLTKN
+9 TTAFDASINLSKN
-22 SAAQAQDIARLSSGL
+22 TAAQSQDIARLSSGL

-115 QAVSDSVSSIDRIS
+115 QAVSDSVASIDRIS

-138 LLDGSASSA
+138 LLDGSANSG
-147 GAAFTAG
+147 GASFTAG
-154 SGSATAAT
+154 TGTAVAAVGKSLSVSGQAGAYGAT
-162 GKTLAVTGQATAY
+162 GVSSGNVVYAAGTAD
-175 GSAGVASGSVVLVSG
+175 V
-190 AKDAEKATFTGGA
+190 ETATFNGGA
-203 ASDTFGGSFT
+203 AANTFGGSFT
-213 IEGKSVSLSGN
+213 IEGKTVNLTGTQ
-224 ANTTADIQT
+224 NTTANITT
-233 AIAQQT
+233 AIQQQT
-239 GLSYAVSGD
+239 GLNYTVAGD
-248 ASSTGLTFTNA
+248 ASAGVTFTNTV
-259 KSGAVATGANFTG
+259 KGAVSAPAVLTGLKSFVVTTGATASTATAGSQAAGTNATLTAGGQTSDTVSADGTTF
-272 LGSFTT
+272 SFTT
-278 GTGAAAASGAA
+278 GA
-289 TTSSVTTAGTDTHLT
+289 
-304 VNGQSSKAV
+304 
-313 EADGVTYSFSSGQLK
+313 LK

-333 TSTPAGT
+333 TNSTT
-340 AGTSTTLG
+340 AGTIG
-348 TFASTADT
+348 TFSASADK
-356 AVAGNNLQFQIGSNQ
+356 AVAGNDLQFQIGSNQ
-371 NQTIQLSI
+371 NQTISLSI
-379 SSTKSNNVGNYTD
+379 GSTKSNNVGAYTD
-392 AVSGN
+392 AASGTS
-397 AFKLQDLLKGG
+397 FKLQDLLKGG

-431 KDISAA
+431 QDISAA

>member
-9 TTAFDASVNLTKN
+9 TTAFDASINLTKN
-22 SAAQAQDIARLSSGL
+22 SAAESQDIQRLSSGL

-78 AEGALTQVQALL
+78 AEGALTQVQSLL

-115 QAVSDSVSSIDRIS
+115 QAVSDSVASIDRIA

-138 LLDGSASSA
+138 LLDGSASA
-147 GAAFTAG
+147 GGAAVTAG
-154 SGSATAAT
+154 VGTAVGTGGNAVSIASQATSYGASAIASGHIAYTAAT
-162 GKTLAVTGQATAY
+162 ASTATA
-175 GSAGVASGSVVLVSG
+175 
-190 AKDAEKATFTGGA
+190 TFGA
-203 ASDTFGGSFT
+203 AATDGTFGGSFSV
-213 IEGKSVSLSGN
+213 EGKNVTLTGN
-224 ANTTADIQT
+224 TNTAAQVAT
-233 AIAQQT
+233 AIQQQT
-239 GLSYAVSGD
+239 GLNYTISG
-248 ASSTGLTFTNA
+248 AGTTALTFTSQT
-259 KSGAVATGANFTG
+259 KGAPAGTNSFAGLTSTTAATGTPA
-272 LGSFTT
+272 TT
-278 GTGAAAASGAA
+278 GT
-289 TTSSVTTAGTDTHLT
+289 AGTNASVS
-304 VNGQSSKAV
+304 VNGLTSDSV
-313 EADGVTYSFSSGQLK
+313 SDDGKTFSFTSAANAALK
-328 GLSLT
+328 GLSITTNVTT
-333 TSTPAGT
+333 TSTDIGEFSA
-340 AGTSTTLG
+340 
-348 TFASTADT
+348 TADK

-371 NQTIQLSI
+371 NQTISLAI
-379 SSTKSNNVGNYTD
+379 GSTKSNNIGNYTD
-392 AVSGN
+392 AGSGSSY
-397 AFKLQDLLKGG
+397 KLSDLLSGG

-416 GKSQQT
+416 GKSQQS

-445 TNVLQSNIASLAV
+445 TNVLQSNINSLAV

>member
-9 TTAFDASVNLTKN
+9 TTAFDASISLSKN
-22 SAAQAQDIARLSSGL
+22 TDAESQDIARLSSGL

-55 QAQSGSLTQA
+55 QAQSGSITQA

-115 QAVSDSVSSIDRIS
+115 QAVSDSVASIDRIA

-147 GAAFTAG
+147 GASFTAG
-154 SGSATAAT
+154 TGSVSAAT
-162 GKTLAVTGQATAY
+162 GKTLALASQGVAYGATAIAS
-175 GSAGVASGSVVLVSG
+175 GNVTLTAGVA
-190 AKDAEKATFTGGA
+190 DTEKAVFATPATA
-203 ASDTFGGSFT
+203 TTDTYGGSFT
-213 IEGKSVSLSGN
+213 IGGKSVSLSGT
-224 ANTTADIQT
+224 ANTQTDIQT

-239 GLSYAVSGD
+239 GLNYTVSGD
-248 ASSTGLTFTNA
+248 SKVGLTFTNA
-259 KSGAVATGANFTG
+259 VTGAPAAAADFSNLTASTATGAVT
-272 LGSFTT
+272 SSITA
-278 GTGAAAASGAA
+278 TGAAAY
-289 TTSSVTTAGTDTHLT
+289 LT
-304 VNGQSSKAV
+304 VNGQNSDTIS
-313 EADGVTYSFSSGQLK
+313 ADGTTYSFTKGQLK

-333 TSTPAGT
+333 TSTTT
-340 AGTSTTLG
+340 AGSLG
-348 TFASTADT
+348 TFSSTADK

-371 NQTIQLSI
+371 NQTVSLSI
-379 SSTKSNNVGNYTD
+379 GSTKSNNIGAYTD
-392 AVSGN
+392 ASSGN
-397 AFKLQDLLKGG
+397 SFKLQDLLKGG

-431 KDISAA
+431 QDISAA

-445 TNVLQSNIASLAV
+445 TNVLQSNINSLAV

>member
-9 TTAFDASVNLTKN
+9 TTAFDASVNLSKN
-22 SAAQAQDIARLSSGL
+22 TAAQSQDIARLSSGL

-115 QAVSDSVSSIDRIS
+115 QAVSDSVASIDRIA

-154 SGSATAAT
+154 TGSASAAT
-162 GKTLAVTGQATAY
+162 GKTLALTSQGVAY
-175 GSAGVASGSVVLVSG
+175 GAAGISSGSVAFVAGVADV
-190 AKDAEKATFTGGA
+190 EKAVFATPATA
-203 ASDTFGGSFT
+203 TTDTYGGSFT
-213 IEGKSVSLSGN
+213 IGGKSVSLTGST
-224 ANTTADIQT
+224 NTQTDIQT

-239 GLSYAVSGD
+239 GQNFTVTGD
-248 ASSTGLTFTNA
+248 SKNGLVFTNA
-259 KSGAVATGANFTG
+259 ATGAPAATADFSNLTA
-272 LGSFTT
+272 STA
-278 GTGAAAASGAA
+278 TGAVTSTNPTPGSAA
-289 TTSSVTTAGTDTHLT
+289 HLT
-304 VNGQSSKAV
+304 VNGQSSDTV
-313 EADGVTYSFSSGQLK
+313 SADGTTFSFTKGQLK

-333 TSTPAGT
+333 TSTTT
-340 AGTSTTLG
+340 AGSLG
-348 TFASTADT
+348 TFSATADK

-379 SSTKSNNVGNYTD
+379 GSTKSNNVGSYTD

-397 AFKLQDLLKGG
+397 SFKLQDLLKGG

-431 KDISAA
+431 QDISAA